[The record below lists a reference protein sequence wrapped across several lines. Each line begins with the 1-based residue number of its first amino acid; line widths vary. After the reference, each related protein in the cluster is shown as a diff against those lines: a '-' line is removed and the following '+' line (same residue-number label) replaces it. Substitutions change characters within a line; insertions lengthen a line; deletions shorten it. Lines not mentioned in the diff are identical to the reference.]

1 MKQIDDY
8 LNQLYKGLYSSEA
21 KESKKEMRMH
31 ILEVVNELISE
42 GKNENEAIKM
52 AINRFGEKEYLNVGL
67 YSLFNSQKKFS
78 TNLTK
83 TGIIAFVLASI
94 IAAFLIMLDM
104 TTFPKIEEAIPF
116 TMLFNLTNTLFVLSG
131 ILLLSSLALYFSH
144 RKKFQHYNFN

>member
-42 GKNENEAIKM
+42 GKNENEAIEM
-52 AINRFGEKEYLNVGL
+52 ALNRFGEKEYLNGGL

-78 TNLTK
+78 NNLSK
-83 TGIIAFVLASI
+83 TGIITFALASI
-94 IAAFLIMLDM
+94 IAAFLIILDM
-104 TTFPKIEEAIPF
+104 ITFPKIDEIIPF

-131 ILLLSSLALYFSH
+131 TLLLSSSALYFSH
-144 RKKFQHYNFN
+144 RKKFQRYNLN

>member
-21 KESKKEMRMH
+21 KESKKEMKMH

-42 GKNENEAIKM
+42 GKNENEAIKI
-52 AINRFGEKEYLNVGL
+52 ALNRFGEKENLNGGL
-67 YSLFNSQKKFS
+67 YSLFNSQKKLS

-83 TGIIAFVLASI
+83 IGIIAFVLASI
-94 IAAFLIMLDM
+94 IAAILIMLDM
-104 TTFPKIEEAIPF
+104 STFPKIDEAIPF

-131 ILLLSSLALYFSH
+131 IVLLSSLALYSYH